1 APFAGAFMIAGTAPR
16 PRGKVLVGWESTHI
30 GSGFRQQR
38 SGSTLAD
45 PGNLIELFYR
55 GTKRGGRHGP
65 QSLAHAGDLLLEKV
79 VLSEQ
84 LPQPKALIL
93 GELSSQSTLQ
103 LGNLRAQLMVGQIR
117 QHSYIFL
124 PSKQPLNHLAS
135 RHPQHIT
142 GNRAQL
148 DIG

>member
-1 APFAGAFMIAGTAPR
+1 THRGVCYLGQHRIEVTIGSRGFAAAPFAGAFMIAGTAPR

-84 LPQPKALIL
+84 L
-93 GELSSQSTLQ
+93 LQ
-103 LGNLRAQLMVGQIR
+103 QKPVM
-117 QHSYIFL
+117 
-124 PSKQPLNHLAS
+124 
-135 RHPQHIT
+135 
-142 GNRAQL
+142 
-148 DIG
+148 